1 VNGIG
6 RRVFI
11 RSVIICMKLCYVY
24 VSFGVLC

>member
-1 VNGIG
+1 VNGG